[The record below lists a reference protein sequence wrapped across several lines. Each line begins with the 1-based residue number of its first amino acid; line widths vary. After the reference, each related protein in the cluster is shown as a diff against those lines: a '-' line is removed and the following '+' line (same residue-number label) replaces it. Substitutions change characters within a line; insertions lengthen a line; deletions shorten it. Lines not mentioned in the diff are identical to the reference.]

1 MRWSSVQWLAR
12 FDGSRSRHPGGGA
25 GPRRGTIKIVICAV
39 SLNPAVDKY
48 LRLETLQRGGHQ
60 TAGEV
65 VTSAG
70 GKGVNGAGVMHAL
83 GEPVTVLGFFGGY
96 TGDYLLR
103 EIAREGLAAEPV
115 TVAGPTRTAFVLV
128 ESDGT
133 ETEVCEPGAV
143 VTAEAIAELR
153 SRLRRLAATARA
165 VVLAGSVPPGCPA
178 DIYQLLLA
186 DCGSAC
192 PVLLDTSRQWLRAVV
207 QGGNA
212 GPGRPRPYLVKP
224 NRREAEQL
232 LGRSLE
238 APEDFAAA
246 LRELHAAG
254 IARPMISDGEHGLY
268 AMDGETVYR
277 AQAPRLERVNSVGS
291 GDATVGGFAVGVARG
306 WNFSD
311 CLRLAAACGAA
322 NVLTKECADVRRE
335 DAERLAPEIRI
346 AAVAQSA
353 ERAAR

>member
-1 MRWSSVQWLAR
+1 MI
-12 FDGSRSRHPGGGA
+12 
-25 GPRRGTIKIVICAV
+25 TVICAV

-103 EIAREGLAAEPV
+103 EIAREGLMAEPV
-115 TVAGPTRTAFVLV
+115 AVAGPTRTAFVLV

-133 ETEVCEPGAV
+133 ETEVCEPGAE

-153 SRLRRLAATARA
+153 TRLRGLAARASA
-165 VVLAGSVPPGCPA
+165 VVLAGSVPPGCPG

-192 PVLLDTSRQWLRAVV
+192 PVLLDTSRQWLRAVM
-207 QGGNA
+207 QPA
-212 GPGRPRPYLVKP
+212 QADASRPRPYLIKP

-232 LGRSLE
+232 LGHRLDT
-238 APEDFAAA
+238 PEDFAAA
-246 LRELHAAG
+246 LRDLQAAG

-268 AMDGETVYR
+268 ATDGETVYR
-277 AQAPRLERVNSVGS
+277 AQSPPLKRVNSVGS
-291 GDATVGGFAVGVARG
+291 GDATVGGFAVGLARG
-306 WNFSD
+306 WDFAE

-335 DAERLAPEIRI
+335 DVERLAPEIRI

-353 ERAAR
+353 EEAAR